1 MPGALGHG
9 QEPFPSPT
17 TLGRARH
24 QEVGPRPPAHQG
36 SRTGGQ
42 TLRQGSVVERKRQ
55 QLRLQRLM
63 RAHGAPGGGAAS
75 GGRWTRGG
83 RSSSRPAPSLH
94 RAAARL
100 TSALLQHRRVSAG
113 RGPWAPPPHAA
124 RWSCPLTVQGVELVR
139 SLAET
144 WGPGQGSGAARGR
157 GRAASRG
164 DTGREGHSPYLGKN
178 RVWSSVRLA
187 PWTRCSNALRKES
200 PTGSE
205 RTVCGTQGLL
215 GTRGRG
221 LQGALGA
228 AIRPCSPTAPSRSGP
243 TFGPEGRGRE
253 EGGEGP
259 PSPPNS
265 PAGRQIQAPGT
276 YRTAS
281 LTAAAP
287 APGTRRRSRG
297 SPCPRRPRPPARGR
311 PGLWGAGG
319 SAPRQRCAR
328 PQQPP
333 PHLGAGSAP
342 GVPCLRTAA
351 ALPSRFHP
359 WGHGRLGR
367 MPSMLGHP
375 DPGEAAAEV
384 GSGVL
389 AGTHSFRKV
398 LTVMAEP

>member
-1 MPGALGHG
+1 MGSRGRPAQSQGAGETGANTARGSEQGTLGSEGRVPGALGHG

-42 TLRQGSVVERKRQ
+42 TPRRGSVVERKRQ

-215 GTRGRG
+215 GT
-221 LQGALGA
+221 QGAG
-228 AIRPCSPTAPSRSGP
+228 
-243 TFGPEGRGRE
+243 
-253 EGGEGP
+253 
-259 PSPPNS
+259 
-265 PAGRQIQAPGT
+265 PAGRSGGCNPP
-276 YRTAS
+276 
-281 LTAAAP
+281 LLP
-287 APGTRRRSRG
+287 H
-297 SPCPRRPRPPARGR
+297 CPVPFWPHI
-311 PGLWGAGG
+311 WAGG
-319 SAPRQRCAR
+319 QGQGGGRRGPTQ
-328 PQQPP
+328 PTQQPTQQ
-333 PHLGAGSAP
+333 
-342 GVPCLRTAA
+342 PCGQA
-351 ALPSRFHP
+351 
-359 WGHGRLGR
+359 
-367 MPSMLGHP
+367 
-375 DPGEAAAEV
+375 DPGPRDV
-384 GSGVL
+384 PY
-389 AGTHSFRKV
+389 SFTDSCRACSRYK
-398 LTVMAEP
+398 TAKPR

>member
-1 MPGALGHG
+1 MAGLAPGRLLPCTG
-9 QEPFPSPT
+9 Q
-17 TLGRARH
+17 
-24 QEVGPRPPAHQG
+24 PPASPPHFCSTDASQ
-36 SRTGGQ
+36 
-42 TLRQGSVVERKRQ
+42 
-55 QLRLQRLM
+55 
-63 RAHGAPGGGAAS
+63 PGGGPGHLPPTLPDGAARSPSRVWNWSAASQKPGGQARGQGQPGVGGGRRAGGTRAGRDTHRTWGKTGCGPRSGWLPGPAAQTHSGRSRPRAAS
-75 GGRWTRGG
+75 G
-83 RSSSRPAPSLH
+83 LC
-94 RAAARL
+94 
-100 TSALLQHRRVSAG
+100 AG
-113 RGPWAPPPHAA
+113 HKGSWAP
-124 RWSCPLTVQGVELVR
+124 
-139 SLAET
+139 
-144 WGPGQGSGAARGR
+144 
-157 GRAASRG
+157 
-164 DTGREGHSPYLGKN
+164 
-178 RVWSSVRLA
+178 
-187 PWTRCSNALRKES
+187 
-200 PTGSE
+200 
-205 RTVCGTQGLL
+205 
-215 GTRGRG
+215 RGRG

-265 PAGRQIQAPGT
+265 PAGRQIQAPRT